1 MCGSHCF
8 LNATPTVCG
17 GIIIWLK
24 KDGFDE
30 EIIMITFGERIKSLR
45 KAYGLTQ
52 NDVDTFLRNRS
63 RTALTYW
70 ESGQVVPGAKN
81 LTSLADFFGVTT
93 YWLLGRSIYIAYTED
108 SVVLAEYSAWRRL
121 EEYMIVH
128 QEFATLALYQLYI
141 SKYIDIRREYSLA
154 SRANIAVL
162 LQLYTAYTNKKEIL
176 HLRKITWLEQFEKIF
191 MTNEP
196 VYVLEEID

>member
-1 MCGSHCF
+1 
-8 LNATPTVCG
+8 
-17 GIIIWLK
+17 
-24 KDGFDE
+24 
-30 EIIMITFGERIKSLR
+30 MITFGERIKSLR
-45 KAYGLTQ
+45 KAYELTQ
-52 NDVDTFLRNRS
+52 NDVDTFLCNRS

-70 ESGQVVPGAKN
+70 ESGQVVPAAKN

-93 YWLLGRSIYIAYTED
+93 DWLLGRSYVAYTED

-121 EEYMIVH
+121 EEYMLVH
-128 QEFATLALYQLYI
+128 QEFAALDLYQLYI
-141 SKYIDIRREYSLA
+141 SKYMDIRREYFLA

-176 HLRKITWLEQFEKIF
+176 RLRKITWLEQLEKIF
-191 MTNEP
+191 MANEP

>member
-1 MCGSHCF
+1 
-8 LNATPTVCG
+8 
-17 GIIIWLK
+17 
-24 KDGFDE
+24 
-30 EIIMITFGERIKSLR
+30 MITFGERIKSLR